1 MASGAT
7 SGSKTFTTGFTPV
20 EIVVY
25 NDSPADIYYA
35 DGLFS
40 TKPGATIR
48 IPPNTD
54 MPIPYT
60 QNAQGFTLF
69 WESTSTL
76 TQTYQIIVKWSNV
89 PLAVPYTPL
98 TQQVS
103 VADSVTISVTQSGN
117 WTIDIGTMPNV
128 NINGPITVEGVTGG
142 TAIGVSISSSVA
154 LNVQQ
159 SGTWTVS
166 ISNQPTVNVNGP
178 VSVQGVTGGTAI
190 GVSISSSVALNV
202 QQSGTWTVDINTMP
216 TVNING
222 PITVEGVSGGTAI
235 GVQVQNDVTINGT
248 VTVQFP
254 SAQEVTLA
262 ATGPVSITD
271 PVLSA
276 NVAILPPPIN
286 VAFSV
291 PAAGDSQAILLD
303 PGNDYTGLYDGFY
316 LRINSPS
323 NQVPNLKITINA
335 VALQEYGLVTKTLST
350 VVTWATNNDTIGFS
364 NFIPVAPSTMFSA
377 VDITV
382 ENTYQ
387 GDTET
392 LTFQLYYRKASN
404 EVTNLSTNPV
414 QQQAANGSYANLDYT
429 NGGSAAGPSGQTGS
443 SSETATI
450 FNAGG
455 YAASLTW
462 DAMNFTL
469 TVDGGT
475 GVSAAFSLTLFFGG
489 AIIATVGGN
498 ATLNAAASITLPA
511 GTWQP
516 AKSVSNSGVTVQA
529 VVTVTGTA
537 SGVSGTFNWAGI
549 QMVYESVTPPVE
561 VTSVA

>member
-1 MASGAT
+1 MANITQVADGILTMASSAT
-7 SGSKTFTTGFTPV
+7 SGSKVFTTGFTPV
-20 EIVVY
+20 EIVIY
-25 NDSPADIYYA
+25 NDSPANIYYA

-69 WESTSTL
+69 WESTSAL

-103 VADSVTISVTQSGN
+103 VSESISVTQSGN
-117 WTIDIGTMPNV
+117 WT
-128 NINGPITVEGVTGG
+128 
-142 TAIGVSISSSVA
+142 VS
-154 LNVQQ
+154 
-159 SGTWTVS
+159 VS
-166 ISNQPTVNVNGP
+166 NNPTVNVNGP

-316 LRINSPS
+316 LRINSPT

-335 VALQEYGLVTKTLST
+335 VALQEYGLITKSLST

-429 NGGSAAGPSGQTGS
+429 NGGSAAGPSGPTGS

-462 DAMNFTL
+462 DAMNFTV

-489 AIIATVGGN
+489 AIIATVVGN
-498 ATLNAAASITLPA
+498 ANLNAATSITLPA

-537 SGVSGTFNWAGI
+537 SGVSGTFNWAGV

>member
-1 MASGAT
+1 MANITQVADGILTMASSAT
-7 SGSKTFTTGFTPV
+7 SGSKVFTTGFTPV
-20 EIVVY
+20 EIVIY
-25 NDSPADIYYA
+25 NDSPANIYYA

-69 WESTSTL
+69 WESTSAL

-159 SGTWTVS
+159 SGTWTV
-166 ISNQPTVNVNGP
+166 
-178 VSVQGVTGGTAI
+178 
-190 GVSISSSVALNV
+190 
-202 QQSGTWTVDINTMP
+202 DINTMP

-262 ATGPVSITD
+262 ATGPVNVTNDVLPTNQLVIT
-271 PVLSA
+271 PAQNL
-276 NVAILPPPIN
+276 
-286 VAFSV
+286 AFSV
-291 PAAGDSQAILLD
+291 PAAGDSQSFSLSLGSAF
-303 PGNDYTGLYDGFY
+303 TGDYDGFY
-316 LRINSPS
+316 IRINSPGQ
-323 NQVPNLKITINA
+323 QVPNLKITINA
-335 VALQEYGLVTKTLST
+335 VALQDYGLITDSLAS
-350 VVTWATNNDTIGFS
+350 VVTWRMNNNQIGFS
-364 NFIPVAPSTMFSA
+364 DLIYLNPSA
-377 VDITV
+377 VFDGINLTI
-382 ENTYQ
+382 ENTANA
-387 GDTET
+387 DTET
-392 LTFQLYYRKASN
+392 LTLQFYLRHASQRVVN
-404 EVTNLSTNPV
+404 PSTDPV
-414 QQQAANGSYANLDYT
+414 QQQAASGEYAALEYT
-429 NGGSAAGPSGQTGS
+429 NGGSGAGPTGQSGS
-443 SSETATI
+443 SSTTLTLL
-450 FNAGG
+450 NSGG
-455 YAASLTW
+455 YAASLNW
-462 DAMNFTL
+462 NAMSYTA
-469 TVDGGT
+469 TVDAGT
-475 GVSAAFSLTLFFGG
+475 GVTAAFSLTLYFGG
-489 AIIATVGGN
+489 AMIATVSGN
-498 ATLNAAASITLPA
+498 ATINGNATITLPA

-516 AKSVSNSGVTVQA
+516 AKSVANSGVTVVA
-529 VVTVTGTA
+529 VMTVSGGTA
-537 SGVSGTFNWAGI
+537 SGVSGTVNWGGV
-549 QMVYESVTPPVE
+549 QMVEESVTPPVE